1 MGNSLTKHIEVIQ
14 RGERDRIRNIGF
26 VHFMSISTFSA
37 SMGYCGLCFGWRLA
51 HDIWDVPAGIGEG
64 FGAFALLLYVL
75 IFIRYFQK
83 WKRDADAVL
92 AEWNSPTKVNFFGTF
107 NVSTVLLAAVL
118 SPYNHALA
126 SFFWYAGMLLIMIF
140 SWVLL
145 KHWLY
150 DDQVVESVTPAW
162 LLAVLGPITI
172 PVAGNMLQNPGF
184 HDISIFCVAIGLVTG
199 IPVIALLFT
208 HSIFSKHMPDAV
220 QPSLMILMAPF
231 GMGYITYTATFQPDT
246 FTELFI
252 NAGIFMFWPVVLKIV
267 HVMRHS
273 RFCMGW
279 WACSFP
285 TMAFANGVLH
295 YSIDHAALW
304 TKTLAGAL
312 LIFGTGL
319 ILYLSIKTLW
329 AVYHKTLWKLY

>member
-1 MGNSLTKHIEVIQ
+1 
-14 RGERDRIRNIGF
+14 
-26 VHFMSISTFSA
+26 
-37 SMGYCGLCFGWRLA
+37 
-51 HDIWDVPAGIGEG
+51 
-64 FGAFALLLYVL
+64 
-75 IFIRYFQK
+75 
-83 WKRDADAVL
+83 
-92 AEWNSPTKVNFFGTF
+92 
-107 NVSTVLLAAVL
+107 
-118 SPYNHALA
+118 
-126 SFFWYAGMLLIMIF
+126 
-140 SWVLL
+140 
-145 KHWLY
+145 
-150 DDQVVESVTPAW
+150 
-162 LLAVLGPITI
+162 
-172 PVAGNMLQNPGF
+172 
-184 HDISIFCVAIGLVTG
+184 
-199 IPVIALLFT
+199 
-208 HSIFSKHMPDAV
+208 MPDAV

>member
-1 MGNSLTKHIEVIQ
+1 MGESLTKHIEVIQ
-14 RGERDRIRNIGF
+14 RGERERIRRIGF
-26 VHFMSISTFSA
+26 VHFMSISTFAA
-37 SMGYCGLCFGWRLA
+37 SMGYCGLCFGWRMA
-51 HDIWDVPAGIGEG
+51 HELWGVPSIIGEG
-64 FGAFALLLYVL
+64 FGMFALLLYVL
-75 IFIRYFQK
+75 IFVRYFQK
-83 WKRDADAVL
+83 WRIDAAAVL

-118 SPYNHALA
+118 APYQHTLA
-126 SFFWYAGMLLIMIF
+126 SFFWYAGMILIMVF
-140 SWVLL
+140 SWILL

-184 HDISIFCVAIGLVTG
+184 HDISVFCVAIGLVTG
-199 IPVIALLFT
+199 IPIIALLFA
-208 HSIFSKHMPDAV
+208 HSIFSKHVPDAV

-231 GMGYITYTATFQPDT
+231 GMGYITYTSTFHADI

-252 NAGIFMFWPVVLKIV
+252 NAGIFMFWPVVFKIV
-267 HVMRHS
+267 HVMRRS
-273 RFCMGW
+273 TFCMGW

-295 YSIDHAALW
+295 YSTDYPVFWTRALG
-304 TKTLAGAL
+304 LGL
-312 LIFGTGL
+312 LLFGTTL
-319 ILYLSIKTLW
+319 ILYLSIKTLY
-329 AVYHKTLWKLY
+329 AAYKKTLWRLY